1 MLCNL
6 IFLLAIVYNTTMYWL
21 EGGFNHPLPKRMFIL
36 EGLGFLW
43 LSWTGFIQIR
53 ALSTI
58 INAFSKHLDLT
69 DISINGLEKDVITK
83 AANIES
89 RVKAMADNI
98 EMQLKM
104 NQSVTPNRFRITPTK
119 KREENTL

>member
-43 LSWTGFIQIR
+43 VSWTGFIQIR
-53 ALSTI
+53 ALSTV

-69 DISINGLEKDVITK
+69 DISINGLEKDVIAK

-104 NQSVTPNRFRITPTK
+104 NQSGTPNRFRITPTK